1 MFKITITAIIQLE
14 TFIDLST
21 SGSLPLKYLKTHT
34 NKQRERERKE
44 GREGR
49 EASNHH
55 KPVITS

>member
-44 GREGR
+44 GREGER
-49 EASNHH
+49 HQIIINQL
-55 KPVITS
+55 

>member
-14 TFIDLST
+14 TLIDLST

-44 GREGR
+44 GERGIK
-49 EASNHH
+49 SS